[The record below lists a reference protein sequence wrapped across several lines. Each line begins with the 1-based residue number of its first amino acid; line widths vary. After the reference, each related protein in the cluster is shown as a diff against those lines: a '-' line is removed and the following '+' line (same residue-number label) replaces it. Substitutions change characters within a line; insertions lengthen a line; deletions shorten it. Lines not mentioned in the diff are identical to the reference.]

1 MSALGSLGL
10 SAQIKGYNIVV
21 SVTPDHQDWNYKV
34 GEKANFTVNV
44 RKSGTLL
51 NNVKVDYEAGPAMF
65 PDVKKSTTL
74 KDGVMKWSGSL
85 NKPGFYRFKV
95 IAHVDGKDYEGLCTA
110 GFSPEKI
117 QPYAQEPKDFDAFW
131 KKALYEAR
139 QTDLNI
145 TKVLLPERCTQDKNV
160 YEMGTMVYKGRY
172 RITGLNPY
180 TNLAFLCCH
189 FYREATDTIWTEG
202 KRDVTLYKIVDM
214 MNFIR
219 FYREQINYDIMIEV
233 LKKLNIEKKAYFTFK
248 IMTEFYEYEFL
259 SEMLSRLDEYKS
271 GDDEM
276 KAIHDTKNKTTI
288 YRDETFFEKTFAR
301 G

>member
-1 MSALGSLGL
+1 MQKVYRLIIIGVLMSALGSLGL

-74 KDGVMKWSGSL
+74 KNGVMKWSGSL

-117 QPYAQEPKDFDAFW
+117 QPYAQEPKDFDTFW
-131 KKALYEAR
+131 KKRWMRHAR
-139 QTDLNI
+139 QT
-145 TKVLLPERCTQDKNV
+145 
-160 YEMGTMVYKGRY
+160 
-172 RITGLNPY
+172 
-180 TNLAFLCCH
+180 
-189 FYREATDTIWTEG
+189 
-202 KRDVTLYKIVDM
+202 
-214 MNFIR
+214 
-219 FYREQINYDIMIEV
+219 
-233 LKKLNIEKKAYFTFK
+233 
-248 IMTEFYEYEFL
+248 
-259 SEMLSRLDEYKS
+259 
-271 GDDEM
+271 
-276 KAIHDTKNKTTI
+276 
-288 YRDETFFEKTFAR
+288 
-301 G
+301 